1 MRNAHLN
8 YPQFFIPLRRPPE
21 FRRDG
26 LLPDDPRWGHN
37 RPPPSESNSHQPP
50 PEFNSRLPPS
60 EFSSHPPPSD
70 FDSHPPPPE
79 FNSHPP
85 PPKKPL
91 LETFEEPLGLQQSNL
106 QQNQPPQPLTPKPN
120 EPQQSHLTHQPLPP
134 HQAIPH
140 LQTVPPQ
147 TNQQQDMLN
156 TGEDMQIDNDDDLY
170 EPTSK
175 KTFLHRYH

>member
-1 MRNAHLN
+1 MN
-8 YPQFFIPLRRPPE
+8 YSKLFMPLFRPPD

-26 LLPDDPRWGHN
+26 LPPDDPRWGHN
-37 RPPPSESNSHQPP
+37 RKPSEPNSHQPP
-50 PEFNSRLPPS
+50 PEFNSRPPPS
-60 EFSSHPPPSD
+60 DFSSHPPPSD
-70 FDSHPPPPE
+70 FNSHPPPPE

-91 LETFEEPLGLQQSNL
+91 LETFEESLGFQQSNL
-106 QQNQPPQPLTPKPN
+106 QQNQPPQPLTSKPN
-120 EPQQSHLTHQPLPP
+120 EPHQSHPPHEPLPP

-140 LQTVPPQ
+140 HQAVPPQ

-156 TGEDMQIDNDDDLY
+156 TGEDMQIDNDDELY

-175 KTFLHRYH
+175 EAFLHRYS